1 VRKLPPERNFHIA
14 AGLEQAI
21 DYLTSLQFT
30 PEELAWLAE
39 TQRFMPAFLDSL
51 RGLRFTG
58 DVDAMPEGTPRFPDE
73 PLLRVTAPLREAQLV
88 ESRLLN
94 IVHYATMTASK
105 AARCTIAAPG
115 RTLVDFAPAQSA
127 PRGGGAGVGAI
138 ELCGRFRR
146 DGTVEAGRR
155 FGRWYRESS
164 AASSPCWKPSRSA
177 GTFERGEETAA
188 PRLVER
194 DR

>member
-1 VRKLPPERNFHIA
+1 MVRPFSSCSCAKLPPERNFLVA

-30 PEELAWLAE
+30 SEELAWLAE
-39 TQRFMPAFLDSL
+39 TRRFAPAFLESL

-58 DVDAMPEGTPRFPDE
+58 DVDGMPEGTPCFPDE

-105 AARCTIAAPG
+105 AVRCTIAAPG
-115 RTLVDFAPAQSA
+115 GRSWTSA
-127 PRGGGAGVGAI
+127 
-138 ELCGRFRR
+138 C
-146 DGTVEAGRR
+146 AGRR
-155 FGRWYRESS
+155 ARRRGGMVS
-164 AASSPCWKPSRSA
+164 AAAR
-177 GTFERGEETAA
+177 
-188 PRLVER
+188 
-194 DR
+194 